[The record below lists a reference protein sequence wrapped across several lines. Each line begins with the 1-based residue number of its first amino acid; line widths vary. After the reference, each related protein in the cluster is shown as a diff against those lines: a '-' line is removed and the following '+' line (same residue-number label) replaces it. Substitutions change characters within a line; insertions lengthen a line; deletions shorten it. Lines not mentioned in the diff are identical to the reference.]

1 MSVLLFFVSK
11 IYIEIYEIIILL
23 VLAMLIV
30 LFVIVLYNQY
40 YKKIQEENDL
50 RHQQELKFQTETK
63 ALALKTQEEERKRI
77 ARTLHDEIGNKLQVL
92 KLNLI
97 SNKDQIEA
105 QQYVGLSDK
114 IEQLIDSAREIS
126 HRMYPVN
133 LEYFGLILT
142 LEELKQNLVG
152 YDVEL
157 YLHQQY
163 QERPL
168 DFEVQIYRVI
178 LEFVSN
184 TIKHAKANK
193 ISILVRDGNY
203 FLSFLLKDNG
213 MGFEKMNAN
222 GMGVSNISNR
232 VELLDG
238 KSKLSSA
245 LGKGTRLMMVF
256 PKMAV

>member
-1 MSVLLFFVSK
+1 M
-11 IYIEIYEIIILL
+11 
-23 VLAMLIV
+23 
-30 LFVIVLYNQY
+30 
-40 YKKIQEENDL
+40 
-50 RHQQELKFQTETK
+50 
-63 ALALKTQEEERKRI
+63 
-77 ARTLHDEIGNKLQVL
+77 L

-97 SNKDQIEA
+97 SNKEQIES
-105 QQYVGLSDK
+105 QQYDALSEK

-142 LEELKQNLVG
+142 LEEMKQNLIG
-152 YDVEL
+152 YEVDL

-163 QERPL
+163 QERPI

-178 LEFVSN
+178 LEFISN

-193 ISILVRDGNY
+193 ISILVRDGHY

-213 MGFEKMNAN
+213 LGFEKVNGS

-238 KSKLSSA
+238 KSKLSSS